1 MDLSSQRVL
10 YTLVSLWVEEQRGNF
25 SYRVF
30 AHLLE
35 AFVRLD
41 IRFDVKDSHTM
52 VYSFLH
58 SLDTR
63 PLHRGLEHLPGLGR
77 QVG

>member
-1 MDLSSQRVL
+1 MVLSSQRVI
-10 YTLVSLWVEEQRGNF
+10 YALVRLWVEEQRCNF
-25 SYRVF
+25 SYRAF
-30 AHLLE
+30 AYWLE

-41 IRFDVKDSHTM
+41 ILFDVEDCHT
-52 VYSFLH
+52 VVVSFLH

-63 PLHRGLEHLPGLGR
+63 PLHRSFEHPPRLRR

>member
-1 MDLSSQRVL
+1 MVLSGQRVL
-10 YTLVSLWVEEQRGNF
+10 YSLVGLWVEEQLCSF
-25 SYRVF
+25 SYRVS

-35 AFVRLD
+35 AFVRFYIL
-41 IRFDVKDSHTM
+41 FDVKDSHTM